1 MNLFTKIDIPAAK
14 WQIDYNSHIAFFGSC
29 FADNIS
35 AQFAARKFKVLVN
48 PFGTVYN
55 PLSIA
60 AQIHAIA
67 NEKKFGEPEVFQDMR
82 SISEKEWL
90 ESLGKPKNRG
100 KHSDAPWHCWDA
112 HSSLSA
118 ATREECIAKLDN
130 AVTNAREFLQKTDVV
145 FITLGTAFVYFL
157 KGYAVAVSNCH
168 RQNPNLFI
176 RKMIYVEHVVKALE
190 CIVHD
195 LQKIKSDMRIV
206 FTVSPLRHL
215 SDGAHENTLS
225 KATLQLAIEKFIR
238 EIATTPTEESRDDKA
253 GFAAES
259 RDDKAGFAAESRDDK
274 DGFAA
279 ESRDDKDGFAA
290 KIRDDMAGIA
300 EESTTTVSYF
310 PSYEIVMDELR
321 DYRFYDNDMIHLSKT
336 AEEYIF
342 ERMVET
348 YCDKKT
354 RDNIKQ
360 VEKFLKSANHRIQ
373 DPDSPAT
380 ATFLQKLHAEATRLE
395 SQIAGLNLDNEK
407 HKFEK

>member
-14 WQIDYNSHIAFFGSC
+14 WQIDYASQLAFFGSC

-60 AQIHAIA
+60 TQIHAIA

-82 SISEKEWL
+82 SISEKEWF

-130 AVTNAREFLQKTDVV
+130 AVTNAREFLQKADAV

-157 KGYAVAVSNCH
+157 KGYSVAVSNCH

-190 CIVHD
+190 CIVQD
-195 LQKIKSDMRIV
+195 LRKIKSDMRIV

-238 EIATTPTEESRDDKA
+238 EIATTPTE
-253 GFAAES
+253 
-259 RDDKAGFAAESRDDK
+259 SRDDK

-279 ESRDDKDGFAA
+279 ESRDDMAGFAA

-373 DPDSPAT
+373 DADSPAT

>member
-1 MNLFTKIDIPAAK
+1 MNFFTKIDIPAAN
-14 WQIDYNSHIAFFGSC
+14 WQIDYKSHIAFFGSC

-35 AQFAARKFKVLVN
+35 AQFAARKFNVLVN

-67 NEKKFGEPEVFQDMR
+67 NGKKFGEPEVFQDMR
-82 SISEKEWL
+82 SISEKEWF
-90 ESLGKPKNRG
+90 ESLDKPKNLS
-100 KHSDAPWHCWDA
+100 KHRDAPWHCWDA

-130 AVTNAREFLQKTDVV
+130 AVTNAREFLQKADAV

-190 CIVHD
+190 TIVQD
-195 LQKIKSDMRIV
+195 LHKIKSDMRIV

-225 KATLQLAIEKFIR
+225 KATLLLAIDKFIK
-238 EIATTPTEESRDDKA
+238 EIATTPAESRDDIAGFAAASRKDKA
-253 GFAAES
+253 GFAAGG
-259 RDDKAGFAAESRDDK
+259 RGDKTET
-274 DGFAA
+274 
-279 ESRDDKDGFAA
+279 AA
-290 KIRDDMAGIA
+290 K
-300 EESTTTVSYF
+300 ESATMVSYF

-321 DYRFYDNDMIHLSKT
+321 DYRFYDSDMVHLSKT

-354 RDNIKQ
+354 RDNINQ

-373 DPDSPAT
+373 DADSPAT